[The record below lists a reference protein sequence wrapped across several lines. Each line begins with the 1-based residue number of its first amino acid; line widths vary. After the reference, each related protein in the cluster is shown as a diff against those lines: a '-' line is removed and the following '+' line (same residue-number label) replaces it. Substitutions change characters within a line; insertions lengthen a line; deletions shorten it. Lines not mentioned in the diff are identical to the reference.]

1 MSDRVATRAYNKDD
15 SDSIVFR
22 LESWKTLF
30 GAAFVTQWNAL
41 AGDCAEP
48 NAFCESW
55 FLAPALRQFD
65 VPGHVKIFTIWQSG
79 ALCGLMPVA
88 TIPRYGRWFLPHVQ
102 NWLHHN
108 AFLGAPLVRAG
119 YETAFWRVF
128 LKHMD
133 DQPGRALFVH
143 LNGLPA
149 DGRLA
154 AALTQIAQEQG
165 RRFGCVE
172 RKSRAFLQSDLSPQA
187 YYEEAVRAKKRKE
200 LRRQKNRLSEEGVL
214 TFMRSEGDEGLEA
227 WTDEFLTLE
236 KRGWKGQNGSALGC
250 ANATRNLFI
259 EVLKGAAFAGKLERL
274 ELRLDGKP
282 LAMLVNFLCAPGSF
296 SFKTAF
302 DEDYARFSPGVM
314 LQIENLALL
323 ERSSIGWCDSCAAED
338 HPMIDSL
345 WMGRRI
351 VGRYSIAIGGAG
363 RRAIFGR
370 LLNVELARNDGRTSR
385 QGEPR
390 DDMKD
395 SHDCYI

>member
-1 MSDRVATRAYNKDD
+1 MATRAFNNDD
-15 SDSIVFR
+15 SDSIVCQ
-22 LESWKTLF
+22 LESWKALLS
-30 GAAFVTQWNAL
+30 GAFVAQWNAL

-65 VPGHVKIFTIWQSG
+65 AQGRVKIFTIWQG
-79 ALCGLMPVA
+79 EALCGLMPVA
-88 TIPRYGRWFLPHVQ
+88 TAPRYGRWFLPHIQ

-108 AFLGAPLVRAG
+108 AFLGAPLVRTG
-119 YETAFWRVF
+119 YEAAFWRAF
-128 LKHMD
+128 LKQMD
-133 DQPGRALFVH
+133 ERPGRALFVH

-149 DGRLA
+149 DGPLA
-154 AALTQIAQEQG
+154 AALAHVAQEQG
-165 RRFGCVE
+165 RRFDCVE
-172 RKSRAFLQSDLSPQA
+172 RKYRAFLQSDLSPQA
-187 YYEEAVRAKKRKE
+187 YYDEAVRAKKRKE
-200 LRRQKNRLSEEGVL
+200 LRRQKSRLSEEGVL
-214 TFMRSEGDEGLEA
+214 TCVRSDSDEGLEA

-236 KRGWKGQNGSALGC
+236 KGGWKGQNGSALGC
-250 ANATRNLFI
+250 ADATRNLL
-259 EVLKGAAFAGKLERL
+259 VQALKGAAVAGKLERL
-274 ELRLDGKP
+274 DLRLDGKP

-302 DEDYARFSPGVM
+302 DENYARFSPGVL

-323 ERSSIGWCDSCAAED
+323 ERSNIDWCDSCAAEG

-351 VGRYSIAIGGAG
+351 VGRYSVAIGGVG

-370 LLNVELARNDGRTSR
+370 LLNAELARNAARAPS
-385 QGEPR
+385 QGEPH

-395 SHDCYI
+395 SHDRYI

>member
-1 MSDRVATRAYNKDD
+1 MAIRVYNNDD

-22 LESWKTLF
+22 LGGWEALF
-30 GAAFVTQWNAL
+30 SGAFVAQWNAL
-41 AGDCAEP
+41 ASDCAEP

-65 VPGHVKIFTIWQSG
+65 AQGRVQIFTIWQDD

-108 AFLGAPLVRAG
+108 AFLGAPLVRTG
-119 YETAFWRVF
+119 YEAPFWRAF

-133 DQPGRALFVH
+133 DQPGGALFVH

-149 DGRLA
+149 DGPLA
-154 AALTQIAQEQG
+154 AALTHVAQEQG
-165 RRFGCVE
+165 RRFDCVE
-172 RKSRAFLQSDLSPQA
+172 RKCRAFLQSDLSPQV
-187 YYEEAVRAKKRKE
+187 YYDEAVRAKKRKE
-200 LRRQKNRLSEEGVL
+200 LRRQKSRLSEEGVL
-214 TFMRSEGDEGLEA
+214 TFKRSDDDEGLEA
-227 WTDEFLTLE
+227 WTVEFLTLE

-250 ANATRNLFI
+250 AETTRNLLI
-259 EVLKGAAFAGKLERL
+259 EVLKGAASAGKLERL
-274 ELRLDGKP
+274 DLRLDGKP

-323 ERSSIGWCDSCAAED
+323 ERSNIDWCDSCAAEG

-351 VGRYSIAIGGAG
+351 VGRYSMAIGGAG
-363 RRAIFGR
+363 RRAVFGW
-370 LLNVELARNDGRTSR
+370 LLNAELARNHARAPR
-385 QGEPR
+385 QGEPH

-395 SHDCYI
+395 SHDRYI